1 MRPSVRVPCYKR
13 LVADRVRLDDSVVDK
28 LFFAQVRE
36 DPVLEIEALEPSPEK
51 TLVVVGS
58 GGCTALSLLAA
69 GAGRVVAVDL
79 NQVQNSLTDLKAG
92 AVQVLGPAPAV

>member
-1 MRPSVRVPCYKR
+1 MAEHVN
-13 LVADRVRLDDSVVDK
+13 LADSVDDR
-28 LFFAQVRE
+28 LYFAQVRE
-36 DPVLEIEALEPSPEK
+36 DPVLEIEALEPAADE

-79 NQVQNSLTDLKAG
+79 NRIQNLLTDLKA
-92 AVQVLGPAPAV
+92 ATVATLE